1 MSCETAASVSV
12 SLRNEVDLRG
22 LISAV
27 NTSVSTSEANRPVRL
42 RARAKLFVAVG
53 ITASLALIGST
64 ALPASAATSA
74 FAKDD
79 NPSLS
84 ELQGQRAAVQQ
95 KAAGK
100 ATQVNALKATD
111 AQVSS
116 ALSALNTNVNAQQD
130 RLEEAERAV
139 AQAQADQAAAE
150 AAQAT
155 KQSELDALTVQMK
168 ESAVDAYVSMG
179 SANNITVGTD
189 DINDTVNKRT
199 LMSVRANENIGLVE
213 KFRSVQEDLEIQ
225 RGAAT
230 AANTRATAGAAEV
243 EGRLNE
249 LNKAYSEQ
257 QAFAAK
263 VEERLNSALA
273 EADSLAATDAQ
284 LSSSITSKQAEIAKA
299 VAAQRAADSA
309 RAAQR
314 AAQSKPAVSGGGSS
328 SGGGSGGGGTPPS
341 ITGSGEIVNVG
352 GIRIHQSMAG
362 NLQSLLAAASAA
374 GINFGGGGYRDPA
387 GQIAVRR
394 NNCGSSNYAVY
405 EMPASSCSPPTARP
419 GTSMHERGL
428 AVDFTQGGRT
438 LSRGSSGF
446 AWMRANGSSFGFFN
460 LPSEPWHWSSNGN

>member
-1 MSCETAASVSV
+1 M
-12 SLRNEVDLRG
+12 
-22 LISAV
+22 
-27 NTSVSTSEANRPVRL
+27 
-42 RARAKLFVAVG
+42 
-53 ITASLALIGST
+53 
-64 ALPASAATSA
+64 
-74 FAKDD
+74 
-79 NPSLS
+79 
-84 ELQGQRAAVQQ
+84 
-95 KAAGK
+95 
-100 ATQVNALKATD
+100 
-111 AQVSS
+111 
-116 ALSALNTNVNAQQD
+116 
-130 RLEEAERAV
+130 
-139 AQAQADQAAAE
+139 
-150 AAQAT
+150 
-155 KQSELDALTVQMK
+155 
-168 ESAVDAYVSMG
+168 
-179 SANNITVGTD
+179 
-189 DINDTVNKRT
+189 
-199 LMSVRANENIGLVE
+199 
-213 KFRSVQEDLEIQ
+213 
-225 RGAAT
+225 
-230 AANTRATAGAAEV
+230 
-243 EGRLNE
+243 
-249 LNKAYSEQ
+249 NKAYAEQ

-314 AAQSKPAVSGGGSS
+314 AAQSKPAVSGGGGSN
-328 SGGGSGGGGTPPS
+328 GGGGGGGGGGGTPPN

-419 GTSMHERGL
+419 GTSIHERGL
-428 AVDFTQGGRT
+428 AVDFTQGGST

-446 AWMRANGSSFGFFN
+446 AWMRANASSYGFFN

>member
-1 MSCETAASVSV
+1 M
-12 SLRNEVDLRG
+12 
-22 LISAV
+22 
-27 NTSVSTSEANRPVRL
+27 NTSPTTSRGTRSVAR
-42 RARAKLFVAVG
+42 RARTKLFVALAA
-53 ITASLALIGST
+53 TASVALIGTT
-64 ALPASAATSA
+64 ALPASAATNA
-74 FAKDD
+74 FSKDD
-79 NPSLS
+79 NPSLA
-84 ELQGQRAAVQQ
+84 ELQTQRAAVQQ

-100 ATQVNALKATD
+100 ASQVNALKASD

-150 AAQAT
+150 AAQTA
-155 KQSELDALTVQMK
+155 KQSELDALTGQMK

-179 SANNITVGTD
+179 SANNISVGTD

-199 LMSVRANENIGLVE
+199 LMSVRANEDIGLVE
-213 KFRSVQEDLEIQ
+213 KFRSVQQDLEIQ
-225 RGAAT
+225 RGAAA
-230 AANTRATAGAAEV
+230 AANTRATAGAEQV

-249 LNKAYSEQ
+249 LNKAYAEQ

-299 VAAQRAADSA
+299 VAAQRAADAA

-314 AAQSKPAVSGGGSS
+314 AAQSKPAVSASGSGGGSS
-328 SGGGSGGGGTPPS
+328 SGSGGGGGGGAPPD

-394 NNCGSSNYAVY
+394 NNCGSSSYAVY

-428 AVDFTQGGRT
+428 AVDFTQGGST

-446 AWMRANGSSFGFFN
+446 AWMRANASSYGFFN

>member
-1 MSCETAASVSV
+1 
-12 SLRNEVDLRG
+12 
-22 LISAV
+22 V
-27 NTSVSTSEANRPVRL
+27 NTSRTTSPVDAPAHR
-42 RARAKLFVAVG
+42 RTRTRVFVGVAA
-53 ITASLALIGST
+53 TAAMALIGATSV
-64 ALPASAATSA
+64 PASASSSA
-74 FAKDD
+74 LSKDN
-79 NPSLS
+79 NPSLA
-84 ELQGQRAAVQQ
+84 ELQSQRASVQK

-100 ATQVNALKATD
+100 ASQVNALKASD

-116 ALSALNTNVNAQQD
+116 ALTALNTNVNAQQD

-150 AAQAT
+150 AAQAA
-155 KQSELDALTVQMK
+155 KQAELDALTAQMK

-179 SANNITVGTD
+179 SANQIAVGSD

-199 LMSVRANENIGLVE
+199 LMSVRTNENIGLVE

-225 RGAAT
+225 RGAA
-230 AANTRATAGAAEV
+230 ASANTRATAGAAQV

-263 VEERLNSALA
+263 VEARLNSALA

-314 AAQSKPAVSGGGSS
+314 AAQSKPALSTGGG
-328 SGGGSGGGGTPPS
+328 GGGGNSGGGTPPN

-352 GIRIHQSMAG
+352 GIMIHQSMAG

-394 NNCGSSNYAVY
+394 NNCGSSNYAIY
-405 EMPASSCSPPTARP
+405 EMPASSCSPPSARP

-428 AVDFTQGGRT
+428 AVDFTQGGST

-446 AWMRANGSSFGFFN
+446 AWMRANASSYGFCN
-460 LPSEPWHWSSNGN
+460 LPSEPWHWSSNCN

>member
-1 MSCETAASVSV
+1 M
-12 SLRNEVDLRG
+12 
-22 LISAV
+22 
-27 NTSVSTSEANRPVRL
+27 NTSLSTSRGTRSVAR
-42 RARAKLFVAVG
+42 RARTKLFVALAA
-53 ITASLALIGST
+53 TASVALIGTT
-64 ALPASAATSA
+64 ALPASAATNV
-74 FAKDD
+74 FTKDD
-79 NPSLS
+79 NPSLA
-84 ELQGQRAAVQQ
+84 ELQTQRAAVQQ

-100 ATQVNALKATD
+100 ASQVNTLKASD

-139 AQAQADQAAAE
+139 AQARADQAAAE
-150 AAQAT
+150 AAQSA
-155 KQSELDALTVQMK
+155 KQSELDALTAQMK

-179 SANNITVGTD
+179 SANNISVGTD

-199 LMSVRANENIGLVE
+199 LMSVRANEDIGLVE

-225 RGAAT
+225 RGAAA
-230 AANTRATAGAAEV
+230 AANTRATAGAEQV

-249 LNKAYSEQ
+249 LNKAYAEQ

-314 AAQSKPAVSGGGSS
+314 AAQSKPAVSGGGGSN
-328 SGGGSGGGGTPPS
+328 GGGGGGGGGGGTPPN

-428 AVDFTQGGRT
+428 AVDFTQGGST

-446 AWMRANGSSFGFFN
+446 AWMRANASSYGFFN

>member
-1 MSCETAASVSV
+1 
-12 SLRNEVDLRG
+12 
-22 LISAV
+22 
-27 NTSVSTSEANRPVRL
+27 
-42 RARAKLFVAVG
+42 
-53 ITASLALIGST
+53 LALIGST
-64 ALPASAATSA
+64 ALPASAATNA

-328 SGGGSGGGGTPPS
+328 SGGGSGGGSSSGGGSGGGGTPPS

>member
-1 MSCETAASVSV
+1 M
-12 SLRNEVDLRG
+12 
-22 LISAV
+22 
-27 NTSVSTSEANRPVRL
+27 NTSLSSSRGTRSVAR
-42 RARAKLFVAVG
+42 RARTRLFVALA
-53 ITASLALIGST
+53 ASASVALIGTT
-64 ALPASAATSA
+64 ALPTSAATNA

-79 NPSLS
+79 NPSLA
-84 ELQGQRAAVQQ
+84 ELQTQRAAVQQ

-100 ATQVNALKATD
+100 ASQVNTLKASD

-139 AQAQADQAAAE
+139 AQARADQAAAE
-150 AAQAT
+150 AAQSA
-155 KQSELDALTVQMK
+155 KQSELDALTAQMK

-179 SANNITVGTD
+179 SANNISVGTD

-199 LMSVRANENIGLVE
+199 LMSVRANEDIGLVE

-230 AANTRATAGAAEV
+230 AANTRATAGAEQV

-249 LNKAYSEQ
+249 LNKAYAEQ

-314 AAQSKPAVSGGGSS
+314 ASQSKPAVSGGGGS
-328 SGGGSGGGGTPPS
+328 SGGGGGGSNGGGGGGGTPPN

-428 AVDFTQGGRT
+428 AVDFTQGGST

-446 AWMRANGSSFGFFN
+446 AWMRANASSYGFCN
-460 LPSEPWHWSSNGN
+460 LPSEPWHWSSNCN

>member
-1 MSCETAASVSV
+1 M
-12 SLRNEVDLRG
+12 
-22 LISAV
+22 
-27 NTSVSTSEANRPVRL
+27 NTSLTTSRAKNSVRL
-42 RARAKLFVAVG
+42 RARANLFVALAT
-53 ITASLALIGST
+53 IASLALIGST
-64 ALPASAATSA
+64 ALPASAATGA

-79 NPSLS
+79 NPSLA

-155 KQSELDALTVQMK
+155 KQSELDALTAQMK

-179 SANNITVGTD
+179 SANNIAVGTD

-225 RGAAT
+225 RGAAA
-230 AANTRATAGAAEV
+230 AANTRATAGAAQV

-263 VEERLNSALA
+263 VEARLNSALA

-314 AAQSKPAVSGGGSS
+314 AAQSKPALSGGGGN
-328 SGGGSGGGGTPPS
+328 SGGGGGGGGTPPN

-362 NLQSLLAAASAA
+362 NLQGLLAAASAA

-394 NNCGSSNYAVY
+394 NNCGSSNYAIY
-405 EMPASSCSPPTARP
+405 EMPASSCSPPSARP

-428 AVDFTQGGRT
+428 AVDFTQGGST
-438 LSRGSSGF
+438 LTRGSSGF
-446 AWMRANGSSFGFFN
+446 AWMRANASSYGFFN

>member
-1 MSCETAASVSV
+1 LAATASV
-12 SLRNEVDLRG
+12 
-22 LISAV
+22 
-27 NTSVSTSEANRPVRL
+27 
-42 RARAKLFVAVG
+42 
-53 ITASLALIGST
+53 ALIGTT
-64 ALPASAATSA
+64 ALPASAATNA
-74 FAKDD
+74 FTKDD
-79 NPSLS
+79 NPSLA
-84 ELQGQRAAVQQ
+84 ELQTQRAAVQQ

-100 ATQVNALKATD
+100 ASQVNALKASD

-150 AAQAT
+150 AAQTA
-155 KQSELDALTVQMK
+155 KQSELDALTGQMK

-179 SANNITVGTD
+179 SANNISVGTD

-199 LMSVRANENIGLVE
+199 LMSVRANEDIGLVE

-225 RGAAT
+225 RGVAA
-230 AANTRATAGAAEV
+230 AANTRATVGAEQV

-249 LNKAYSEQ
+249 LNKAYAEQ

-263 VEERLNSALA
+263 VEARLNSALA

-299 VAAQRAADSA
+299 VAAQRAADAA

-314 AAQSKPAVSGGGSS
+314 AAQSKPAVSGGGGS
-328 SGGGSGGGGTPPS
+328 SGGGGGGGGGTPPN

-394 NNCGSSNYAVY
+394 NNCGSSNYAIY
-405 EMPASSCSPPTARP
+405 EMPASSCSPPSARP

-428 AVDFTQGGRT
+428 AVDFTQGGST

-446 AWMRANGSSFGFFN
+446 AWMRANASSYGFCN
-460 LPSEPWHWSSNGN
+460 LPSEPWHWSSNCN

>member
-1 MSCETAASVSV
+1 MNTSLSSSRGTRSVARRARTRLFVSLAASASV
-12 SLRNEVDLRG
+12 
-22 LISAV
+22 
-27 NTSVSTSEANRPVRL
+27 
-42 RARAKLFVAVG
+42 
-53 ITASLALIGST
+53 ALIGTT
-64 ALPASAATSA
+64 ALPASAATNV
-74 FAKDD
+74 FTKDD
-79 NPSLS
+79 NPSLA
-84 ELQGQRAAVQQ
+84 ELQTQRAAVQQ

-100 ATQVNALKATD
+100 ASQVNALKASD

-139 AQAQADQAAAE
+139 AQARADQAAAE
-150 AAQAT
+150 AAQSA
-155 KQSELDALTVQMK
+155 KQSELDALTAQMK

-179 SANNITVGTD
+179 SANNISVGTD

-199 LMSVRANENIGLVE
+199 LMSVRANEDIGLVE

-230 AANTRATAGAAEV
+230 AANTRATAGAEQV

-249 LNKAYSEQ
+249 LNKAYAEQ

-314 AAQSKPAVSGGGSS
+314 ASQSKPAVSGGGGS
-328 SGGGSGGGGTPPS
+328 SGGGGGGSNGGGGGGGTPPN

-446 AWMRANGSSFGFFN
+446 AWMRANASSYGFCN
-460 LPSEPWHWSSNGN
+460 LPSEPWHWSSNCN

>member
-1 MSCETAASVSV
+1 M
-12 SLRNEVDLRG
+12 
-22 LISAV
+22 
-27 NTSVSTSEANRPVRL
+27 NTSLSTSRGTRSVAR
-42 RARAKLFVAVG
+42 RARTRLFVALAA
-53 ITASLALIGST
+53 TASVALIGTT

-74 FAKDD
+74 FTKDD
-79 NPSLS
+79 NSSLA
-84 ELQGQRAAVQQ
+84 ELQTQRAAVQQ

-100 ATQVNALKATD
+100 ASQVNALKASD

-150 AAQAT
+150 AAQSA
-155 KQSELDALTVQMK
+155 KQSELDALTGQMK

-179 SANNITVGTD
+179 SANNISVGTD

-199 LMSVRANENIGLVE
+199 LMSVRANEDIGLVE
-213 KFRSVQEDLEIQ
+213 KFRSVQQDLEIQ
-225 RGAAT
+225 RGAAA
-230 AANTRATAGAAEV
+230 AANTRATAGAEQV

-249 LNKAYSEQ
+249 LNKAYAEQ

-263 VEERLNSALA
+263 VEARLNSALA

-299 VAAQRAADSA
+299 VAAQRAADAA

-314 AAQSKPAVSGGGSS
+314 AAQSKPAVSASGSGGGSS
-328 SGGGSGGGGTPPS
+328 SGGGGGGGAPPD

-394 NNCGSSNYAVY
+394 NNCGSSNYAIY

-428 AVDFTQGGRT
+428 AVDFTQGGST

-446 AWMRANGSSFGFFN
+446 AWMRANASSYGFCN
-460 LPSEPWHWSSNGN
+460 LPSEPWHWSSNCN

>member
-1 MSCETAASVSV
+1 M
-12 SLRNEVDLRG
+12 
-22 LISAV
+22 
-27 NTSVSTSEANRPVRL
+27 NTSLSPSRGTRSVAR
-42 RARAKLFVAVG
+42 RARTKLFVALAA
-53 ITASLALIGST
+53 TASVALIGTT

-74 FAKDD
+74 FTKDD
-79 NPSLS
+79 NPSLA
-84 ELQGQRAAVQQ
+84 ELQTQRAAVQQ

-100 ATQVNALKATD
+100 ASQVNALKASD

-150 AAQAT
+150 AAQSA
-155 KQSELDALTVQMK
+155 KQSELDALTAQMK

-179 SANNITVGTD
+179 SANNISVGTD

-199 LMSVRANENIGLVE
+199 LMSVRANEDIGLVE
-213 KFRSVQEDLEIQ
+213 KFRSVQQDLEIQ
-225 RGAAT
+225 RGAAA
-230 AANTRATAGAAEV
+230 AANTRATAGAEQV

-249 LNKAYSEQ
+249 LNKAYAEQ

-263 VEERLNSALA
+263 VEARLNSALA

-314 AAQSKPAVSGGGSS
+314 AAQSKPAVSASG
-328 SGGGSGGGGTPPS
+328 SGGGSGGGGGGAPPD

-394 NNCGSSNYAVY
+394 NNCGSSNYAIY
-405 EMPASSCSPPTARP
+405 EMPASSCSPPSARP

-428 AVDFTQGGRT
+428 AVDFTQGGST

-446 AWMRANGSSFGFFN
+446 AWMRANASSYGFCN
-460 LPSEPWHWSSNGN
+460 LPSEPWHWSSNCN

>member
-1 MSCETAASVSV
+1 M
-12 SLRNEVDLRG
+12 
-22 LISAV
+22 
-27 NTSVSTSEANRPVRL
+27 NTSPSTSRGTRSVAR
-42 RARAKLFVAVG
+42 RARTKLFVALA
-53 ITASLALIGST
+53 ASASVALIGTT
-64 ALPASAATSA
+64 ALPTSAATNA

-79 NPSLS
+79 NPSLA
-84 ELQGQRAAVQQ
+84 ELQTQRAAVQQ

-100 ATQVNALKATD
+100 ASQVNTLKASD

-139 AQAQADQAAAE
+139 AQARADQAAAE
-150 AAQAT
+150 AAQSA
-155 KQSELDALTVQMK
+155 KQSELDALTAQMK

-179 SANNITVGTD
+179 SANNISVGTD

-199 LMSVRANENIGLVE
+199 LMSVRANEDIGLVE

-225 RGAAT
+225 RGAAE
-230 AANTRATAGAAEV
+230 AANTRATAGAEQV

-249 LNKAYSEQ
+249 LNKAYAEQ

-314 AAQSKPAVSGGGSS
+314 AAQSKPAVSGGGGS
-328 SGGGSGGGGTPPS
+328 SGGGGGGGSNGGGGGDSGGGAPPD

-394 NNCGSSNYAVY
+394 NNCGSSSYAVY

-428 AVDFTQGGRT
+428 AVDFTQGGST

-446 AWMRANGSSFGFFN
+446 AWMRANASSYGFFN

>member
-1 MSCETAASVSV
+1 LAASASV
-12 SLRNEVDLRG
+12 
-22 LISAV
+22 
-27 NTSVSTSEANRPVRL
+27 
-42 RARAKLFVAVG
+42 
-53 ITASLALIGST
+53 ALIGTT
-64 ALPASAATSA
+64 ALPTSAATNA

-79 NPSLS
+79 NPSLA
-84 ELQGQRAAVQQ
+84 ELQTQRAAVQQ

-100 ATQVNALKATD
+100 ASQVNTLKASD

-139 AQAQADQAAAE
+139 AQARADQAAAE
-150 AAQAT
+150 AAQSA
-155 KQSELDALTVQMK
+155 KQSELDALTAQMK

-179 SANNITVGTD
+179 SANNISVGTD

-199 LMSVRANENIGLVE
+199 LMSVRANEDIGLVE

-225 RGAAT
+225 RGAAE
-230 AANTRATAGAAEV
+230 AANTRATAGAEQV

-249 LNKAYSEQ
+249 LNKAYAEQ

-314 AAQSKPAVSGGGSS
+314 AAQSKPAVSGGGGS
-328 SGGGSGGGGTPPS
+328 SGGGGGGGSNGGGGGDSGGGAPPD

-394 NNCGSSNYAVY
+394 NNCGSSSYAVY

-428 AVDFTQGGRT
+428 AVDFTQGGST

-446 AWMRANGSSFGFFN
+446 AWMRANASSYGFFN